1 MAYPHKS
8 QKIADTIAGW
18 FADQRYK
25 PGDRFPSDQELARQ
39 FGVNHVTVRTA
50 LKRFVDAGYL
60 ERRVG
65 AGTVVRDPRERKST
79 ETGAAAGVA
88 LAIPDATHSFFSELL
103 RAVEEALLPSGRPLF
118 FGHTWELGKREEQ
131 VVGAWLAQGVRRM
144 VLTPPVSEGTFYQGL
159 LDKGVRLVF
168 VDRRV
173 EGVDVPS
180 IVSKDELGMEAL
192 VRHLVGLGFRRL
204 CHLAG
209 PASIWTARQ
218 RQSSFQR
225 CTAEAG
231 LTAQEIE
238 VLPAGYYI
246 EDGYA
251 AMSRRL
257 QQGPP
262 PEVVLGAND
271 PVAVGAIRALQERG
285 LRVPEDVRVT
295 GYGDTDLGRNFSLT
309 TVRQFPDRM
318 GTEAI
323 RLVLGTETCH
333 RGGLGGPDAGT
344 GRPGVGGRAGPIGT
358 VPAQLTRAA

>member
-18 FADQRYK
+18 FAEQRYK
-25 PGDRFPSDQELARQ
+25 PGDRFPSDQELARE

-65 AGTVVRDPRERKST
+65 AGTVVRDPAQRKT
-79 ETGAAAGVA
+79 GEQGAAAGVA

-131 VVGAWLAQGVRRM
+131 VVDSWVAQGVRRM
-144 VLTPPVSEGTFYQGL
+144 VLTPPVSEGRFYQSL
-159 LDKGVRLVF
+159 LDRGVRLVF

-173 EGVDVPS
+173 EAVNVPS
-180 IVSKDELGMEAL
+180 IVSRDELGIAAL
-192 VRHLVGLGFRRL
+192 VRHLTGLGQRRL
-204 CHLAG
+204 LHLAG

-218 RQSSFQR
+218 RRESFER
-225 CTAEAG
+225 TSREAG
-231 LTAQEIE
+231 LSDKEIE

-251 AMSRRL
+251 AMTRRL
-257 QQGPP
+257 QAGPP

-271 PVAVGAIRALQERG
+271 PVAVGAIRALQEAG

-295 GYGDTDLGRNFSLT
+295 GYGDTDLGRNFALT

-323 RLVLGTETCH
+323 RLVLGSEPLTAADSVDLTPEIVVRASTGAPTEPEQT
-333 RGGLGGPDAGT
+333 L
-344 GRPGVGGRAGPIGT
+344 
-358 VPAQLTRAA
+358 LT

>member
-8 QKIADTIAGW
+8 QKIADTIARW
-18 FADQRYK
+18 FAEQRYK
-25 PGDRFPSDQELARQ
+25 PGDRFPSDQELARE

-65 AGTVVRDPRERKST
+65 AGTVVRDPNERRAS

-88 LAIPDATHSFFSELL
+88 LSIPDATHSFFSELL
-103 RAVEEALLPSGRPLF
+103 RAVEETLLPSGRPLF
-118 FGHTWELGKREEQ
+118 FGHTWELGKREVQ
-131 VVGAWLAQGVRRM
+131 VVESWLAQGVRRM
-144 VLTPPVSEGTFYQGL
+144 VLTPPVSDPRFYVGL
-159 LDKGVRLVF
+159 VEKGVRLVF

-180 IVSKDELGMEAL
+180 IVSKDELGIAAL
-192 VRHLVGLGFRRL
+192 VRHVVGLGHRRL

-218 RQSSFQR
+218 RRESFERSSREQ
-225 CTAEAG
+225 G
-231 LTAQEIE
+231 LREGEIE
-238 VLPAGYYI
+238 VVGAGYYI

-251 AMSRRL
+251 AMTRRL
-257 QQGPP
+257 QEGPP
-262 PEVVLGAND
+262 PAVVLGAND

-318 GTEAI
+318 GTEAV
-323 RLVLGTETCH
+323 RLVLGTEALTAADSIDLTPELVV
-333 RGGLGGPDAGT
+333 RASAGT
-344 GRPGVGGRAGPIGT
+344 PG
-358 VPAQLTRAA
+358 QEQSLLT

>member
-25 PGDRFPSDQELARQ
+25 PGDRFPSDQELARE

-65 AGTVVRDPRERKST
+65 AGTVVRDPKERKAT

-88 LAIPDATHSFFSELL
+88 LAIPSFFSELL

-131 VVGAWLAQGVRRM
+131 VVETWLAQGVRRM

-231 LTAQEIE
+231 LTGEEIE

-323 RLVLGTETCH
+323 RLVLGTEPVTAADSVDLTPELVV
-333 RGGLGGPDAGT
+333 RASAAA
-344 GRPGVGGRAGPIGT
+344 PGQPE
-358 VPAQLTRAA
+358 QSLLS